1 MDYAEA
7 KKQILA
13 EKPKDNYM
21 VFKFDTEYSK
31 RLLLPHKDGAAL
43 IALLANA
50 EVLEEGYSKPKR
62 ITEIERDMVNTWV
75 MSYQEYQRYKIAAL
89 LNITPEEVKEHE
101 TNGAAQT

>member
-7 KKQILA
+7 KKKVLA

-21 VFKFDTEYSK
+21 VFKFDIEYSK

-50 EVLEEGYSKPKR
+50 EMLDEGYSKPKR

-75 MSYQEYQRYKIAAL
+75 MSHQEYQRYKIAAL
-89 LNITPEEVKEHE
+89 LNITLEEVKEHE